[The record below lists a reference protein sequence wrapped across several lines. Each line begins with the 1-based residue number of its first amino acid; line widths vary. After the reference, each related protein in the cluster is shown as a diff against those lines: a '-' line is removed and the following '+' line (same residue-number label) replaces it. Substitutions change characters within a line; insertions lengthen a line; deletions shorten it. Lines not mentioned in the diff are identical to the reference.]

1 VLRTDNGDEF
11 TTAEFAPYC
20 ADEGVKC
27 HYSASYSPQ
36 QNGIVE

>member
-11 TTAEFAPYC
+11 TAAEFAPYC

-27 HYSASYSPQ
+27 HYSASYNPQ
-36 QNGIVE
+36 QNSVVE